1 MKCRTILLQSNNFV
15 GIELDETG
23 DDQLVDEKALH
34 LTEGVSLAYTM
45 PAPMKVSCF
54 SRPFGFLLT
63 FKYFVI

>member
-1 MKCRTILLQSNNFV
+1 MKWRTILLKANNFI

-23 DDQLVDEKALH
+23 DDQLAEEKALH

-54 SRPFGFLLT
+54 SLLFGFLLT
-63 FKYFVI
+63 FTYFII